1 MQVVSADTPQ
11 NDWSRSAL
19 KSLVPKETGG
29 QTKDNRGYT
38 MRIRAYRTIENV
50 IDGVVVTFVDI
61 TAAKVAEKKA
71 KNALRFSD
79 SVINT
84 VRECLVVMDQDMRVV
99 SANRSFY
106 SIFGMKPEDT
116 KAKILYELRN
126 RRWDIL
132 SLRAVVK
139 SPP

>member
-1 MQVVSADTPQ
+1 MV
-11 NDWSRSAL
+11 
-19 KSLVPKETGG
+19 
-29 QTKDNRGYT
+29 
-38 MRIRAYRTIENV
+38 
-50 IDGVVVTFVDI
+50 
-61 TAAKVAEKKA
+61 
-71 KNALRFSD
+71 
-79 SVINT
+79 T

-106 SIFGMKPEDT
+106 RIFGMTPEDT

-132 SLRAVVK
+132 SLRAVGK